1 MKLKRKL
8 CLGVI
13 ILLGTPTMQA
23 QISSAKAVEQLPAE
37 LIWNQAP
44 HSAFTDL
51 VYFKGK
57 FYCTFREGE
66 GHTPVKS
73 GVDGAI
79 RVISTADGADWRS
92 KTLIKVPHYDLRD
105 PKISVTPDNRLMV
118 LMGAA
123 DYQGSKVEGR
133 KGLVSFSSDGLSFT
147 EPVAV
152 RIDPSISNEKDW
164 LWRVNWHRD
173 TGYGVVYQ
181 NDQDASKA
189 YLVKT
194 SDGVV
199 YQLVADLGIEGKPN
213 EATIKVKDDGQMI
226 MIIRRESDN
235 KHGLMGTSTPP
246 YQDWEW
252 QDTGVQL
259 GGPDFVVLPNHQLL
273 LGSRVYREEGH
284 STGLFINQPNGQFKL
299 LAEFPS
305 GGDTSYP
312 GMVLMDD
319 TLYLSY
325 YSGHQEKT
333 AIYFASVTLKQLSI
347 KD

>member
-1 MKLKRKL
+1 MLL
-8 CLGVI
+8 TTGGVQSQNF
-13 ILLGTPTMQA
+13 LE
-23 QISSAKAVEQLPAE
+23 KAIKQLPAE
-37 LIWNQAP
+37 LIWDQAP
-44 HSAFTDL
+44 HSAFTDM

-79 RVISTADGADWRS
+79 RVISATDGSHWQS
-92 KTLIKVPHYDLRD
+92 QTLIEVPHYDLRD

-123 DYQGSKVEGR
+123 DYQGSNVEGR

-152 RIDPSISNEKDW
+152 SIDSSISNEKDW

-194 SDGVV
+194 TDGMV
-199 YQLVADLGIEGKPN
+199 YQLVTDLGIEGRPN
-213 EATIKVKDDGQMI
+213 EATIKVKEDGQMI

-235 KHGLMGTSTPP
+235 KHGLMGTSSPP
-246 YQDWEW
+246 YKHWEW
-252 QDTGVQL
+252 QDTGVRL
-259 GGPDFVVLPNHQLL
+259 GGPDFVVLPNNQLL
-273 LGSRVYREEGH
+273 LGSRVYGEGGH

-299 LAEFPS
+299 LAELPS

-319 TLYLSY
+319 TLYMSY

-333 AIYFASVTLKQLSI
+333 AIYFASVRLKQLRI